1 MRMCKHLVTHNTGN
15 YIFSLVDLY
24 MGEEGLSRKWCVDIA
39 KMKHDRWLGKRTVW
53 LRMLKPLHRMPLYH
67 TSITSYCENDY
78 KRTENCVRRS
88 NEDCKFYKIKTRWVQ
103 EISLHFGTKR
113 VAVTQRYLCYWVP
126 MVITRQTFG
135 SRVLTVLRNGNS
147 MLAIPFSFITSCD
160 TVWLHRLAFLAD
172 IFTNINKL
180 KVNEMKS

>member
-1 MRMCKHLVTHNTGN
+1 
-15 YIFSLVDLY
+15 
-24 MGEEGLSRKWCVDIA
+24 
-39 KMKHDRWLGKRTVW
+39 
-53 LRMLKPLHRMPLYH
+53 
-67 TSITSYCENDY
+67 
-78 KRTENCVRRS
+78 
-88 NEDCKFYKIKTRWVQ
+88 
-103 EISLHFGTKR
+103 
-113 VAVTQRYLCYWVP
+113 